1 MKSKRDKENIDFV
14 KDGYT
19 SEKIIEVIKEVRE
32 KYNIDNNEMTEND
45 KKDYQEN
52 YKFFIERY
60 PFLSDMAIKKDIN
73 DRKLQPEDL
82 YKYLV
87 NANSE
92 LFDTPIIGAE
102 VYRSNDGGKKW
113 VKTHNTYL
121 DGVYNTYGYYFGKI
135 HVDPNNSE
143 KIYT

>member
-1 MKSKRDKENIDFV
+1 MFLYIIKMKSKRDKENIDFV

-73 DRKLQPEDL
+73 YDTLYYMLDLRNKIIDNTMSFEDASKKVGNDMFD
-82 YKYLV
+82 KYQK
-87 NANSE
+87 N
-92 LFDTPIIGAE
+92 
-102 VYRSNDGGKKW
+102 
-113 VKTHNTYL
+113 
-121 DGVYNTYGYYFGKI
+121 
-135 HVDPNNSE
+135 
-143 KIYT
+143 